1 MIVYGTAKKATA
13 PAPKASAGTAN
24 EGIGRIEVAPDQEP
38 GDDGSEPSTSQSP
51 FVQQVE
57 IAPPPPRGSEAQ
69 PGYEGEQRDEN
80 DEGSPIHLRH
90 GILRKVPSRPR
101 APPARCFGWSLVL
114 GRKVN
119 YCGQDGAED
128 DPEQLVP
135 IEERQTDQRR
145 FDPVVERRPE
155 NRDELNKKEQ
165 VPPAPSAALARLLV
179 HPHRCFSLDL
189 RSDNASCHAAFHRA
203 TVRVRRPPKIC
214 ADGNPTDLHQ

>member
-1 MIVYGTAKKATA
+1 MMVPNRRPPSPHSCNRSRSPRRHRAAAKPSQVMKANSATKMMRAVQFTCGTE
-13 PAPKASAGTAN
+13 S
-24 EGIGRIEVAPDQEP
+24 
-38 GDDGSEPSTSQSP
+38 S
-51 FVQQVE
+51 
-57 IAPPPPRGSEAQ
+57 
-69 PGYEGEQRDEN
+69 
-80 DEGSPIHLRH
+80 
-90 GILRKVPSRPR
+90 VPSRPR
-101 APPARCFGWSLVL
+101 APPARCLGWSLVL

-135 IEERQTDQRR
+135 IEEWHTDQRR